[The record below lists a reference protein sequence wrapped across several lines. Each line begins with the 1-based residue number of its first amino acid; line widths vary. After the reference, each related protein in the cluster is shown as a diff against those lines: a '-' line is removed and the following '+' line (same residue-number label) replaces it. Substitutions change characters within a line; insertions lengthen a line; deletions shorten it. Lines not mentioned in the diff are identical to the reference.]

1 MGKLGKSAGMIAGI
15 IAGMFAMPLHAGEE
29 GGEEKALP
37 LLPTLVPMKEIS
49 VPIVD
54 AGRIEGVLRFTLV
67 LRARDAAGALL
78 LKNAEPKLRAVAL
91 DAGMEFARLRASPF
105 RAVDVWQLGADMNR
119 ALHDADAGVEQA
131 LFVRVIA
138 ATN

>member
-1 MGKLGKSAGMIAGI
+1 MGKSLAVAVGIAG
-15 IAGMFAMPLHAGEE
+15 AMLSVPLHAGEE

-67 LRARDAAGALL
+67 LRAQDAAGAILL
-78 LKNAEPKLRAVAL
+78 TNAEPKLRAAAL
-91 DAGMEFARLRASPF
+91 DAGMEFARLRASPL
-105 RAVDVWQLGADMNR
+105 RAVDAEQLAADMDR
-119 ALHDADAGVEQA
+119 ALHAADAGVAQA
-131 LFVRVIA
+131 LIIRVIA
-138 ATN
+138 TAD